1 MIKKNV
7 WEAVG
12 KNLGFETGE
21 AATAKK
27 CFHQSS
33 NKVCERKEELK
44 RLKKSDTDVKKVMK
58 AEKNMRDYLFLS
70 WLDSFMYERNIQ
82 YNLQSNEEDM
92 ETSEPVE
99 QYISEIHPDIFNNV
113 DVNVELF
120 Y

>member
-44 RLKKSDTDVKKVMK
+44 RLKKVGHRC
-58 AEKNMRDYLFLS
+58 EK
-70 WLDSFMYERNIQ
+70 
-82 YNLQSNEEDM
+82 SNESRKEHAGL
-92 ETSEPVE
+92 SFPQLVG
-99 QYISEIHPDIFNNV
+99 Q
-113 DVNVELF
+113 F
-120 Y
+120 YV